1 MLVQFSG
8 DDRVNNETLGEIV
21 MEQIRIPGKTM
32 EPLKLYI
39 DSYEGSGLV
48 NVTYS
53 FDTIDPCP
61 LDTSPSCIC
70 AEKTHVYSEDS
81 GCTRLTRNK
90 KFLEVIFLFRRKYQC
105 HYLFG
110 FWDKISLAKIL
121 EHKLPCR
128 GSSQSTD
135 VDYDLHLWSLHARCM

>member
-39 DSYEGSGLV
+39 DSDRGNGLV

-53 FDTIDPCP
+53 FDIIDPCP
-61 LDTSPSCIC
+61 LKPDASRSCIC
-70 AEKTHVYSEDS
+70 ADKTHVYSEDS

-90 KFLEVIFLFRRKYQC
+90 KFLELISSLGENTNVFTFLGKFR
-105 HYLFG
+105 
-110 FWDKISLAKIL
+110 IS
-121 EHKLPCR
+121 
-128 GSSQSTD
+128 
-135 VDYDLHLWSLHARCM
+135 